1 MTPHQLREF
10 RTGVPACELA
20 LYADIGS
27 RTVLGADSAL
37 RYPQEYLDALCGCA
51 ADLFDAEP
59 RDGTVPVD
67 HVIFL
72 SPTGGRAF
80 VRNAAEPD
88 EVLCC
93 ICAPDMAADR
103 LIDAARAALGSRG
116 GRS

>member
-1 MTPHQLREF
+1 MTPHDLKAF
-10 RTGVPACELA
+10 RTGTPACELA
-20 LYADIGS
+20 VYADIGS
-27 RTVLGADSAL
+27 RTVLGSDSAL

-51 ADLFDAEP
+51 ADLFDAAP
-59 RDGTVPVD
+59 ADGAAPVD

-80 VRNAAEPD
+80 VRNATEPD

-93 ICAPDMAADR
+93 LCSPDVAADR
-103 LIDAARAALGSRG
+103 LISAARAALGAKG